1 MVVKVLLFLLLLGG
15 FLYANQEMTD
25 TNETTIGDLLVQE
38 DPLISKIKSFV
49 GEETYIQNKEFVNV
63 IFDPKSDFYTN
74 DRVNAVKVIQTLKD
88 NGLLKLFFQTP
99 QAFVLHFKTNG
110 SPLFFVKLMGDT
122 LRNIGYFRY
131 VTTASKFDV
140 SEFIWSISLRSEYAT
155 DPLILQNELAKS
167 GCSIVDI
174 QRDSAKEWSYTIDI
188 TNAYL
193 NVKVVEPKEQFR
205 LKRSLY
211 AYWLNIS
218 KVRTLK
224 IKSPIRN
231 NWYPNIAYYDAAL
244 HLVKLLKKDKI
255 FRNVTLRMPKSAKYI
270 KISDLYTLK
279 NVKSGLS
286 IEAKGSR

>member
-1 MVVKVLLFLLLLGG
+1 MVTKVLLSLLLLSS
-15 FLYANQEMTD
+15 FLYAAQEIND
-25 TNETTIGDLLVQE
+25 RNETLSNDLLVQE
-38 DPLISKIKSFV
+38 DPLIAKIKSFV
-49 GEETYIQNKEFVNV
+49 GEDVYVQNKEFINV
-63 IFDPKSDFYTN
+63 IFDPKSEFYRE
-74 DRVNAVKVIQTLKD
+74 DRVNSVKVIQTLKE

-99 QAFVLHFKTNG
+99 QAFTLHFKTNG

-131 VTTASKFDV
+131 VTTASNLNA

-155 DPLILQNELAKS
+155 DPLILQTELAKS
-167 GCSIVDI
+167 GCSIVDV
-174 QRDSAKEWSYTIDI
+174 QRDSAKEWTYTIDI
-188 TNAYL
+188 TNAEL
-193 NVKVVEPKEQFR
+193 NVKLVQPKEKFK

-218 KVRTLK
+218 KIRTLI

-231 NWYPNIAYYDAAL
+231 SWYPNIAYYDASL

-255 FRNVTLRMPKSAKYI
+255 FRNVLLRMPKSAKYI

-279 NVKSGLS
+279 NVRSGLR